1 MDVAPTGNPEGR
13 SASGGRS
20 ACKAVPRAS
29 AHGMD
34 AYIPAAVTGHIPY
47 AARKGPVPP
56 HGSGFLGLVAIML
69 AGYSRENDRLLIHP
83 SL

>member
-1 MDVAPTGNPEGR
+1 MSRPREIR
-13 SASGGRS
+13 
-20 ACKAVPRAS
+20 KADPQAAATVPARAVIQAS